1 MKNKMILRIQR
12 VMINFRRELR
22 IICRIY
28 LKENTMNKFLG
39 RWGLKIFIFI
49 WINFKLRILVFLSN
63 KFRFR
68 MNKIIIIRNRVREG
82 MKMRYYFV
90 KQILNIVLRGRL
102 EMKLLKFFLSTRYSI
117 LLIII
122 RITLMC
128 VYLMYSIN
136 I

>member
-1 MKNKMILRIQR
+1 MILRIQR